1 MLVLMAVCPVFVG
14 IGLVGG
20 KASRPAGL
28 VLLAAF
34 AVAILYL
41 VRASRDH
48 AFLESEEVREA
59 EEEPRSYPVAIGL
72 TVVGLVAIAVGASW

>member
-1 MLVLMAVCPVFVG
+1 VTVCPVFVG
-14 IGLVGG
+14 IGLIGG

-59 EEEPRSYPVAIGL
+59 EEEPRWCTGGVHRLRVDGTLGNSA
-72 TVVGLVAIAVGASW
+72 